1 RRVCAV
7 ASKVFVPVITPCLYL
22 SISCCETTTS
32 CCRGQL
38 IDVGSSTSSIG
49 RGFLP
54 SPDPPRSLARPA
66 GPGDPHSA
74 LRCHQVP
81 GTVLPARH
89 APRWQRAIP
98 SSGSRF
104 HQAGGTTVT
113 VGRVS
118 AAGRSH
124 GEREGPD
131 QPHHG

>member
-1 RRVCAV
+1 SDGCVHVDTTR
-7 ASKVFVPVITPCLYL
+7 TYL
-22 SISCCETTTS
+22 SIRCCETTTS
-32 CCRGQL
+32 CCRRQL

-98 SSGSRF
+98 SSRSTF
-104 HQAGGTTVT
+104 HQ
-113 VGRVS
+113 
-118 AAGRSH
+118 
-124 GEREGPD
+124 PD
-131 QPHHG
+131 PPTLPPAPPS